1 MSTLRARAREIGG
14 KRHIAWRTFH
24 LHHTK
29 FGDEFMCTS
38 QALRGFWVSSVNA
51 RQLAA
56 RVEKGSA
63 STAPGDG
70 RSRSAVSAK
79 FKVRNETRR

>member
-1 MSTLRARAREIGG
+1 MSTLCARACEIGG

-38 QALRGFWVSSVNA
+38 QALRGFWVSPVN
-51 RQLAA
+51 
-56 RVEKGSA
+56 
-63 STAPGDG
+63 T
-70 RSRSAVSAK
+70 
-79 FKVRNETRR
+79 